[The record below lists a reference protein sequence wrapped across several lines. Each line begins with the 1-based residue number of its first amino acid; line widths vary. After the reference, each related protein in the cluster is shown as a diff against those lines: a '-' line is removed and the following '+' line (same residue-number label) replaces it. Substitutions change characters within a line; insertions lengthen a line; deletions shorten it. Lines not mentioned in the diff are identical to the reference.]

1 MKRRH
6 LLGGLGA
13 ILGVSALTWPDKAA
27 RAGSKDSRFVFVTL
41 RGGMDG
47 LAAVPAVGDP
57 AYVSARGAIAL
68 PVDKTL
74 PLDGIFA
81 LHPGLAA
88 LYPMYQQGEMACVH
102 ATGLSFQTR
111 SHFDAQ
117 DLLESGGGTPQSQH
131 SGWLNRSLSKD
142 CAPGYAVAISRTV
155 PLLARGDNPVTAV
168 DPLRRKD
175 ARPSILTRLDALY
188 QQDSVLATALMDG
201 LASRDKVRTAQG
213 DVAQTMM
220 KGDRNS
226 RFSQS
231 IEVVGRMMADP
242 AGPRVAA
249 LESTGWDT
257 HAAQGTVSGNLANRF
272 KRLAGALID
281 LKRGLGPAW
290 KETVVVVA
298 SEFGRT
304 VHANGTKGTDHGSGG
319 VVLLLGGAVAGGQVR
334 ADWPGLAKPK
344 LFQGRD
350 LRTTTDIR
358 SIFKGV
364 LHDHMGLTR
373 SDLDRL
379 VFPGSR
385 EVSAM
390 HGLVV

>member
-1 MKRRH
+1 
-6 LLGGLGA
+6 
-13 ILGVSALTWPDKAA
+13 
-27 RAGSKDSRFVFVTL
+27 
-41 RGGMDG
+41 
-47 LAAVPAVGDP
+47 
-57 AYVSARGAIAL
+57 
-68 PVDKTL
+68 
-74 PLDGIFA
+74 
-81 LHPGLAA
+81 
-88 LYPMYQQGEMACVH
+88 
-102 ATGLSFQTR
+102 
-111 SHFDAQ
+111 
-117 DLLESGGGTPQSQH
+117 
-131 SGWLNRSLSKD
+131 
-142 CAPGYAVAISRTV
+142 
-155 PLLARGDNPVTAV
+155 
-168 DPLRRKD
+168 
-175 ARPSILTRLDALY
+175 
-188 QQDSVLATALMDG
+188 
-201 LASRDKVRTAQG
+201 
-213 DVAQTMM
+213 
-220 KGDRNS
+220 
-226 RFSQS
+226 
-231 IEVVGRMMADP
+231 MMADP

-304 VHANGTKGTDHGSGG
+304 VHANGTKGTDHGTAG